1 MGLALTFHM
10 LVLIVATFTF
20 SSNPAAE
27 ALKKHVRGFLIQSR
41 HIVVATLKN
50 VSRWLNIIAMYDM
63 N

>member
-20 SSNPAAE
+20 SGNPAAE
-27 ALKKHVRGFLIQSR
+27 ALKKHVRGFLIQGC